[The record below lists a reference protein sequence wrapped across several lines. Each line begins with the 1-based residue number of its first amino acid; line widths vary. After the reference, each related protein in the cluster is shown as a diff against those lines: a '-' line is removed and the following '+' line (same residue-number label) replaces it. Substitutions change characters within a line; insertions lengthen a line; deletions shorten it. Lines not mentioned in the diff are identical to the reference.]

1 MSSRSSSP
9 MPGASFWLRERDMRA
24 YRRLMTSW
32 VSACSA
38 REAPAAMRES
48 PANCPAEVTLVMEIS
63 AAPHTGTP
71 AATAEMPKAKET
83 EKYPRPMG
91 VPSPSPFWKLF

>member
-1 MSSRSSSP
+1 M
-9 MPGASFWLRERDMRA
+9 
-24 YRRLMTSW
+24 MTSW
-32 VSACSA
+32 VRACSA
-38 REAPAAMRES
+38 RDAPAAIRER
-48 PANCPAEVTLVMEIS
+48 PANCPAEVTLLMEMR

-71 AATAEMPKAKET
+71 AAAAEMPKAKET

>member
-1 MSSRSSSP
+1 M
-9 MPGASFWLRERDMRA
+9 EMR
-24 YRRLMTSW
+24 
-32 VSACSA
+32 
-38 REAPAAMRES
+38 
-48 PANCPAEVTLVMEIS
+48 

-71 AATAEMPKAKET
+71 AAAAEMPKAKET